1 MESKKYTYI
10 LYLIL
15 VTILATIAI
24 QVYWNIGNYKTNKQT
39 LINEVQNSFDN
50 SVEAYYA
57 NLAKTDFF
65 TFLDRDTLNF
75 KKKEGFVS
83 IIQSDSIIN
92 IDIKQ
97 EKGEEAIRQVLEG
110 LDSAKIRIKPRRP
123 LRRFARMHFLQKKM
137 RDSSGPFRKLFNR
150 LITSASSQNLDF
162 SKLDSL
168 LNRDLMQKQVELA
181 YELNY
186 FEDDSLVST
195 ISRGQAKSYPLTA
208 VSKSNYLVDFQKLEL
223 NYNNPVLAIL
233 KRSLTGIVLSL
244 LLSGCIIYSLFYLL
258 RTIRKQKQ
266 LSEIK
271 NDLINNITHEF
282 KTPIATV
289 STAIEGIKNFNA
301 LNDTSKTE
309 KYLDI
314 SQQQLKKLHTMV
326 EKLLET
332 ATLDSERLVLEKEPH
347 DLAVL
352 IGSVVDRFKLMTEKT
367 IVFKNNSE
375 KLVKEVD
382 PFHFENVISNIL
394 DNAIKYGGD
403 RVEVSLDSILDKS
416 VITIADNGKGI
427 GKKQQDKIFDKFYRV
442 PTGNQH
448 DVKGFGIGLFYAKKI
463 VEKHAGNLTLVP
475 DTSYTIFKIEL

>member
-1 MESKKYTYI
+1 M
-10 LYLIL
+10 IL

-65 TFLDRDTLNF
+65 TFLDTDTLNF

-92 IDIKQ
+92 IDIQQK
-97 EKGEEAIRQVLEG
+97 KGEDAIRQILEG
-110 LDSAKIRIKPRRP
+110 LDSAKVRIKPRRP

-137 RDSSGPFRKLFNR
+137 RDSSGPFRKLLNR
-150 LITSASSQNLDF
+150 LISSAANQNLDF
-162 SKLDSL
+162 KKLDSL
-168 LNRDLMQKQVELA
+168 LNQDLAEKQLNLS

-186 FEDDSLVST
+186 FEDDSLVNT

-208 VSKSNYLVDFQKLEL
+208 LSKSNYLIDYQSLEL
-223 NYNNPVLAIL
+223 KYDNPVLTIL

-258 RTIRKQKQ
+258 RIIRRQKQ

-403 RVEVSLDSILDKS
+403 RVEVSLDSIIDKA
-416 VITIADNGKGI
+416 VITFTDNGKGI
-427 GKKQQDKIFDKFYRV
+427 CKKQQDKIFDKFYRV

-448 DVKGFGIGLFYAKKI
+448 DIKGFGIGLFYAKKI

-475 DTSYTIFKIEL
+475 DNSFTIFKIEL